1 MTEPLPETGA
11 RTFALKAREVV
22 AELAAPR
29 DAVALGPGIGLDEET
44 RAAARALVQELPKPM
59 AVAAAGLSAL
69 AGHLEALRAAP
80 AARGPPPHPGGVARV
95 LAAPRP
101 HAPRRRVAAVP
112 GVAPPPPAPAP
123 LAGA

>member
-44 RAAARALVQELPKPM
+44 RAAARALGQELPKPM
-59 AVAAAGLSAL
+59 AGDADGLSAPP
-69 AGHLEALRAAP
+69 GHLGAPPAAP
-80 AARGPPPHPGGVARV
+80 AA
-95 LAAPRP
+95 PRL
-101 HAPRRRVAAVP
+101 
-112 GVAPPPPAPAP
+112 PPPPGAMAP
-123 LAGA
+123 LLAHAGP